1 MAMSIRNNDVEQAAR
16 ELARMTGESLTQ
28 AILKALRE
36 RLQRISG
43 RRKSLHLA
51 DQLDDIAKRC
61 AHLPILDQ
69 RSENEILGYDEQG
82 IPRHDH

>member
-1 MAMSIRNNDVEQAAR
+1 MSIRNHDVEKAAR
-16 ELARMTGESLTQ
+16 ELAQRTGETLTG

-36 RLQRISG
+36 RLQRIST
-43 RRKSLHLA
+43 RRRLAGLA
-51 DQLDDIAKRC
+51 DQLDGIAMRC
-61 AHLPILDQ
+61 ARLPVVDA

>member
-1 MAMSIRNNDVEQAAR
+1 MAMSIRNSDVEQAAR
-16 ELARMTGESLTQ
+16 ELARRTGETLTE

-36 RLQRISG
+36 RLQRISA
-43 RRKSLHLA
+43 RRRSAGLA

-61 AHLPILDQ
+61 ANLPLLTA
-69 RSENEILGYDEQG
+69 RSENEILGYDEHG